1 MSVRFLD
8 LAGQYLSI
16 QKEIDAAISSVI
28 TASAFIGGRYV
39 AAFEEEFAAYQRAAH
54 CVGVGNGTDA
64 LEIFLEAL
72 DLPSGSEVLVP
83 ANTFIATSEA
93 VTRSG
98 HRVVFCDCDP
108 QSYTIDPADAARRI
122 TSRTRAII
130 AVHLYGQP
138 CAMDELM
145 ALAREHGLKVVEDCA
160 QAHGAEYKGRRVG
173 TFGEAGTFSFY
184 PGKNLGAYGDGG
196 AIVTNNDDLA
206 HRCRMIANHG
216 RIGKY
221 DHEFEGRNSR
231 LDGLQAAILSVK
243 LRHLEG
249 WLERRIAVA
258 GLYRELLSG
267 LADIVVP
274 DSPGEGMRHVYHL
287 FVIRCR
293 ERDRLQAFLKTRGIE
308 TGVHYPQAL
317 PKLAAYAYLG
327 QAGEGMFA
335 NRADGELLSL
345 PMGEHLSDADV
356 RRVAEA
362 VREFHAES
370 TPTP

>member
-1 MSVRFLD
+1 MNVRFLD
-8 LAGQYLSI
+8 LAAQYLSI
-16 QKEIDAAISSVI
+16 KEEIDAAVSSVI
-28 TASAFIGGRYV
+28 MASAFIGGNHV
-39 AAFEEEFAAYQRAAH
+39 AAFEEEFAVYQQALH
-54 CVGVGNGTDA
+54 CLGVGNGTDA
-64 LEIFLEAL
+64 LEIVLEAL
-72 DLPSGSEVLVP
+72 DLPPGSEVLVP

-108 QSYTIDPADAARRI
+108 RSYTIDPVDAALRI
-122 TSRTRAII
+122 TSRTRAVI
-130 AVHLYGQP
+130 AVHLYGRP

-145 ALAREHGLKVVEDCA
+145 GLALRHGLKVIEDCA

-196 AIVTNNDDLA
+196 AIVTNDGDLA
-206 HRCRMIANHG
+206 RRCRMIANHG

-258 GLYRELLSG
+258 GLYRELLSDLPG
-267 LADIVVP
+267 IVLP
-274 DSPGEGMRHVYHL
+274 DSPGTDLRHVYHL
-287 FVIRCR
+287 FVVRCR
-293 ERDRLQAFLKTRGIE
+293 ERDRLQAFLKARGIE
-308 TGVHYPQAL
+308 SGIHYPIAL

-327 QAGEGMFA
+327 QAGEELFT
-335 NRADGELLSL
+335 NRLDGELLSL
-345 PMGEHLSDADV
+345 PMGEHLSDSDV

-362 VREFHAES
+362 VKEFHAED
-370 TPTP
+370 TPAP